1 MKKTFL
7 IPTLL
12 VAFGLFSCNEKAYID
27 SPGDNSHNQDSLPV
41 TADPDPTPDP
51 QGVDIPEG
59 TINVFEAVKIAKKLK
74 SGEVTEQSYYIKGW
88 VTGFNRGASFADDF
102 PKYGNDFVYISAV
115 NDGTS
120 NKTFYAYRLLGKGGA
135 KLPDLECILEG
146 DFIVIN
152 CKITNYNGVYESS
165 GSCTT
170 ARSNNAHFN
179 EVYPPFPG
187 CPEPGP
193 GEISV
198 NRAIEISD
206 SIGSGNTTTEKYKIR
221 GVVTSVNASDFN
233 PQYGNITFNISSE
246 GDHSATCYRMT
257 GRGGKK
263 FTNVDQVAVGDTVLV
278 IAKIQNYNGTCEPTQ
293 GSVEESTNANY
304 NEAFPPEKP
313 FPGCPEPGPGEIS
326 VNRAI
331 EISDSIGSGKTTTES
346 YKIRCVVTTV
356 TDMNTQYGNATF
368 NASSD
373 GVNFATCYRINYK
386 KSGGKFT
393 DANQLLVGDTI
404 LVNAKIQNYNGT
416 CEPVQ
421 GFVEE
426 STNPN
431 F

>member
-41 TADPDPTPDP
+41 TADPNPTPDP

-221 GVVTSVNASDFN
+221 GVVTSVSVSDFN
-233 PQYGNITFNISSE
+233 PQYGNITFNVSSD

-257 GRGGKK
+257 ARSGKK

-293 GSVEESTNANY
+293 GSVEESTNANF

-331 EISDSIGSGKTTTES
+331 EISDSIGSGNTTTES

-373 GVNFATCYRINYK
+373 GVNFATCYRLKGKNN
-386 KSGGKFT
+386 GKFT
-393 DANQLLVGDTI
+393 NANQLLVGDTI

-416 CEPVQ
+416 CEPTN
-421 GFVEE
+421 GYVEE